1 MTRTAGRGYF
11 VGFAVAA
18 SLAGCSADEQRVA
31 NREVAYQCGDKQ
43 FVAVFE
49 TDLDS
54 VVIDMQGERVRLP
67 HVPAA
72 SGAKYSDGT
81 TTFWSKGDQ
90 ALLERSGETYR
101 DCVARKV

>member
-1 MTRTAGRGYF
+1 MTRAVGRGCLM
-11 VGFAVAA
+11 GFAIAA
-18 SLAGCSADEQRVA
+18 SLGGCADQDRVA
-31 NREVAYQCGDKQ
+31 NREVAFQCGDKE

-54 VVIDMQGERVRLP
+54 VVIDTQGERVRLP

-72 SGAKYSDGT
+72 PGAKYSDGT

>member
-1 MTRTAGRGYF
+1 MTRGVRRGCL
-11 VGFAVAA
+11 VALAMAA
-18 SLAGCSADEQRVA
+18 SLAGCSANQDQAA
-31 NREVAYQCGDKQ
+31 NREVAFQCGDKE

-54 VVIDMQGERVRLP
+54 VVIDMAGERVRLP

-81 TTFWSKGDQ
+81 TTFWSKGDE

-101 DCVARKV
+101 DCVERKV